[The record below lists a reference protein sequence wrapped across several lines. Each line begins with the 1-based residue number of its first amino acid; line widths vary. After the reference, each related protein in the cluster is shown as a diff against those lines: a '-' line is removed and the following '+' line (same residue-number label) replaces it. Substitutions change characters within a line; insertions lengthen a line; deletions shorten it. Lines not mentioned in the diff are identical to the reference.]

1 MNIIHI
7 LLLIVLNGYFQDNQ
21 NVEMTAEVGQPSF
34 SSTPRNNGNSRPND
48 TFMACSS
55 TLEETGVKP
64 KRALNFAPLDNP
76 SQPPG
81 FFSRNK
87 PSKEFVASLTAIFN
101 SRQVNRNP
109 LPTSDLTAIGNTLS
123 QDDFTSR
130 GVQCKV

>member
-1 MNIIHI
+1 MQVNE
-7 LLLIVLNGYFQDNQ
+7 
-21 NVEMTAEVGQPSF
+21 NVEEMTVEMCQPSF
-34 SSTPRNNGNSRPND
+34 SSTPRNGSKGLSD

-64 KRALNFAPLDNP
+64 KRSLNFNPLENT
-76 SQPPG
+76 SEPPG

-101 SRQVNRNP
+101 SRHVSRK
-109 LPTSDLTAIGNTLS
+109 TSTNTEHATIGNTLS

-130 GVQCKV
+130 GVQCNV